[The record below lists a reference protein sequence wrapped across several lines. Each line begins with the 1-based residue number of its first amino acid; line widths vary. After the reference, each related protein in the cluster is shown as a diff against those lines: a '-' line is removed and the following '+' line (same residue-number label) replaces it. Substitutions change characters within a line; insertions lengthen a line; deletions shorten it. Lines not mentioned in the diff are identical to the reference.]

1 MAGYS
6 GDAGDALAAPLYP
19 NYVANGRNFSSP
31 GSDNDDWPTSSCT
44 GHYGGW
50 WYGQCGTSALTR
62 NADAVWTTGSSVTD
76 VQASR
81 MLVQLN

>member
-31 GSDNDDWPTSSCT
+31 GSDNDDWPTSSCA

-50 WYGQCGTSALTR
+50 WYDSAERAPSPATLTPFGR
-62 NADAVWTTGSSVTD
+62 PAPW
-76 VQASR
+76 
-81 MLVQLN
+81 